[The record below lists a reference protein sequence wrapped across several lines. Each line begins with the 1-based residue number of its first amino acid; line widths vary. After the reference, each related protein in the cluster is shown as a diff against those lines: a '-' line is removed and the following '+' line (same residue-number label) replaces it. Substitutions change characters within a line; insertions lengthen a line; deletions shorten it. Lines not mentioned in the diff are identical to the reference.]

1 MKKILTLVIITL
13 TYTCHAQTGKII
25 GKIIDSKTGET
36 LPGATVLIEGTT
48 KGASA
53 DFDGNYSINGVS
65 AGTHNL
71 IVSYITYD
79 TKKLTGIK
87 VKEND
92 VLDINITL
100 DQSSSQNLG
109 EVVVQAEMNKENT
122 NTLLIMQK
130 NNASLSDGVSSETI
144 KKTPDRNTSDVLK
157 RVSGASIQDN
167 KFAIIRGLNDRY
179 NAAYINGAPLPSSES
194 DRKAFSFD
202 IFPAN
207 LLDNLTINK
216 TATPDMPG
224 EFAGGIIFIN
234 TKSIPEKNF
243 HSLNIGGGY
252 NTITTGK
259 TQLYYKGGK
268 TDWLGIDDGT
278 RALSAE
284 IPNNSD
290 YLLLNRNEKAMY
302 AKYMKNDWQIDSKKF
317 APNTSFQYSMG
328 HTFKRK
334 EKDFIGMILALT
346 YNKNNSYNETE
357 RNSFQNST
365 SEDMPSQQE
374 ASYLDKVYASQ
385 TLAGALANF
394 SAKINENHIISFKN
408 LYSINS
414 DDRVIRKTG
423 TPNIQE
429 PNKTLIRSTAQ
440 WFTSNKIYTG
450 QLGGDHYI
458 PKAKI
463 KVNWLGAYSNI
474 ERQIPNLRR
483 NIFSRFETFNNP
495 GEPNPKDTTYF
506 ANVSSTSV
514 GASYGGGRFYSTN
527 KESIYSFKT
536 DVNYSFTFKDHFKND
551 IKIGGS
557 YQNRSRE
564 FSARQLGYIKYSS
577 TKFVDSLLYLDEN
590 TVFAEQNLGNYQ
602 NNSNFNTGKGGYI
615 LQDGTKPTDSYNA
628 KSTLTAGYLMFD
640 NRYKDLLRI
649 IWGARVE
656 NFHQELNAVRDN
668 KQPLKIDTTVLDI
681 LPSVNLIYSLTS
693 KQNLRFCF
701 SKTLNRPEFRELAP
715 FAFYDFNTQFVVSGN
730 DTLKRASILNYDLRY
745 EFYPGRGQIFSATG
759 FYKDFTNPIEQVM
772 LGSST
777 DQVFYNNVPKAK
789 AYGAELEFRVVLG
802 AIFKADSSRFLNN
815 LTLYSNFAYI
825 KSTVDVSNV
834 IGSSVKERS
843 LQGQSPYIFNA
854 GLLYNDSDLGYSVS
868 ATVNRVG
875 QRIAIV
881 GNVQEPDLWEN
892 GRTAIDIQLG
902 KTLLKNKFELKFN
915 IRDVLAQ
922 KQYFFQ
928 DVNGNKKFDKNTDD
942 QIWIT
947 KYGRTFSL
955 TIGYKF

>member
-1 MKKILTLVIITL
+1 MKTILTLILITL
-13 TYTCHAQTGKII
+13 TCTIYSQTGKII

-65 AGTHNL
+65 TGTHNL

-87 VKEND
+87 VKEHE
-92 VLDINITL
+92 VLDLNITL

-234 TKSIPEKNF
+234 TKSIPDKNF
-243 HSLNIGGGY
+243 HSLSIGGGY
-252 NTITTGK
+252 NSITTGK
-259 TQLYYKGGK
+259 NQLYYKGGK

-284 IPNNSD
+284 IPNNSE

-302 AKYMKNDWQIDSKKF
+302 AKYMKNDWEINSKKF
-317 APNTSFQYSMG
+317 APNMSFQYSMG

-334 EKDFIGMILALT
+334 EKDVLGMILALT
-346 YNKNNSYNETE
+346 YNKNNSYNETQ
-357 RNSFQNST
+357 RNTYQNST
-365 SEDMPSQQE
+365 SENMPSQQE
-374 ASYLDKVYASQ
+374 ASYLDKAYANQ
-385 TLAGALANF
+385 TLAGFLANF
-394 SAKINENHIISFKN
+394 SAKLNDNNSISFKN

-414 DDRVIRKTG
+414 DDRVIRRTG
-423 TPNIQE
+423 TPNVAE
-429 PNKTLIRSTAQ
+429 LNKVLVRSTAQ

-450 QLGGDHYI
+450 QLSGDHYLS
-458 PKAKI
+458 KAKI
-463 KVNWLGAYSNI
+463 KINWIGAYSNI

-483 NIFSRFETFNNP
+483 NIFTRNETFNNP
-495 GEPNPKDTTYF
+495 DAPNPQDTTYS
-506 ANVSSTSV
+506 ANINTTSV
-514 GASYGGGRFYSTN
+514 GPSYGGGRFYSTN
-527 KESIYSFKT
+527 KESIYSFKA
-536 DVNYSFTFKDHFKND
+536 DANYAFTLKENFKNEV
-551 IKIGGS
+551 KIGGF
-557 YQNRSRE
+557 YQERSRE

-577 TKFVDSLLYLDEN
+577 TKFVDSLRFLDEN
-590 TVFAEQNLGNYQ
+590 TVFSEQNLGNYQ
-602 NNSNFNTGKGGYI
+602 NNSNFSSGKGGYI
-615 LQDGTKPTDSYNA
+615 LQDGTKPTDAYTA
-628 KSTLTAGYLMFD
+628 KSTLTAAYVMFD
-640 NRYKDLLRI
+640 NRYKDLIRI
-649 IWGARVE
+649 IWGARLE
-656 NFHQELNAVRDN
+656 NFHQQLSAIKDN
-668 KQPLKIDTTVLDI
+668 KLPLEIDTTVLDI
-681 LPSVNLIYSLTS
+681 LPSVNLVYSLS
-693 KQNLRFCF
+693 PKQNLRFCF

-745 EFYPGRGQIFSATG
+745 EFYPGRGQVFSATG

-777 DQVFYNNVPKAK
+777 DQVFYQNVPKAK

-802 AIFKADSSRFLNN
+802 AIFKADSSKFLNN

-825 KSTVDVSNV
+825 KSQVDVSKV
-834 IGSSVKERS
+834 IGSAAKERS

-854 GLLYNDSDLGYSVS
+854 GLLYNDSDLGYSIS
-868 ATVNRVG
+868 AAVNRVG

-892 GRTAIDIQLG
+892 GRTVVDLQFG
-902 KTLLKNKFELKFN
+902 KNLLKNKLEIKFN
-915 IRDVLAQ
+915 IRDLLAQ
-922 KQYFFQ
+922 KQYFYQ
-928 DVNGNKKFDKNTDD
+928 DVNNNKKFDKTTDD
-942 QIWIT
+942 KVWIT
-947 KYGRTFSL
+947 TYGRTFSL
-955 TIGYKF
+955 TFSYKF